1 MTYEEQRSTAACLC
15 CGSTEFIWG
24 KLIDPSSGRRIDFR
38 PDGPFF
44 TVVSTNE
51 AVKARKCVDCGNIQ
65 YFAEPQLGQ

>member
-1 MTYEEQRSTAACLC
+1 MACLC

-24 KLIDPSSGRRIDFR
+24 KLVDTFRGNRVAFR

-51 AVKARKCVDCGNIQ
+51 AVKVRKCVNCGNIQ
-65 YFAEPQLGQ
+65 CFAEY